1 VATKSTENIARRTK
15 LFLIE
20 DDQNIRE
27 AFTLCLESE
36 GYEVESFS
44 NGKEALTRLHVAPEP
59 CLILL
64 DLMMPIM
71 NGMEFM
77 LEFTK
82 FPATVIPVPVYLC
95 SATSNKAESKRMG
108 CTGFIKKPVDLEVL
122 LKIVRDCCPTNS
134 ETAATVKKAGFAREP

>member
-1 VATKSTENIARRTK
+1 MPSQAKTGAVGRTK
-15 LFLIE
+15 IFLIE
-20 DDQNIRE
+20 DDQHIRE
-27 AFTLCLESE
+27 TFTLCLESE

-44 NGKEALTRLHVAPEP
+44 NGKDALSRLHVAAEP

-77 LEFTK
+77 LEFSK
-82 FPATVIPVPVYLC
+82 FPAAVIPVPVYLC
-95 SATSNKAESKRMG
+95 SATGNKNESRNMG

-122 LKIVRDCCPTNS
+122 LRIVRDWCPTKTES
-134 ETAATVKKAGFAREP
+134 GKIGK